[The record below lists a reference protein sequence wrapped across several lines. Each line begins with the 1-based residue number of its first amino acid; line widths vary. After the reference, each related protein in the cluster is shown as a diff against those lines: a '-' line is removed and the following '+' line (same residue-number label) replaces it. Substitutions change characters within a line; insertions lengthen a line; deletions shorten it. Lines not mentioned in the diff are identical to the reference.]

1 LKDFCDTLRKCADS
15 QEFSPGTKLDG
26 LIRRAHQKTGKQVV
40 VIIDEYDGPL
50 LDVIHDT
57 PLLDSVRREMQEF
70 YQPLKAN
77 ERVDM
82 VVWMPGKW

>member
-1 LKDFCDTLRKCADS
+1 M
-15 QEFSPGTKLDG
+15 
-26 LIRRAHQKTGKQVV
+26 V

-82 VVWMPGKW
+82 VVWMSGKW